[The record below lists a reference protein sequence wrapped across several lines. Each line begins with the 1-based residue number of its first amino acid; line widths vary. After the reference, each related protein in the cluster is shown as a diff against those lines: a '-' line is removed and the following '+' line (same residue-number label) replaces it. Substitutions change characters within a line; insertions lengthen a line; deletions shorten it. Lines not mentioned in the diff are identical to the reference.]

1 MTVKRSLRSALGAVQ
16 NFITLIIIPKIYHQ
30 LCLENCHSN
39 YNKTQISTPVPHH
52 AITVSNIRANGQC
65 QVSEIYFKD

>member
-1 MTVKRSLRSALGAVQ
+1 MTVKCSLRSALGAVQ
-16 NFITLIIIPKIYHQ
+16 NFILIIIPKIYHQ